1 MPRIGITGGI
11 ASGKS
16 SFAKMLAGALLC
28 PSLSADAIV
37 HDLLASD
44 PCVRREIL
52 ENFGNGV
59 LNFDDSIS
67 REKLR
72 SVVFAD
78 NDLKLVLESILHP
91 RVRNAWLTQSASH
104 HGLDSPPILI
114 EIPLLFETHAE
125 AGFEFIATVACS
137 PEEQMRRLQHHRRLT
152 QELAQSIIQSQI
164 SNITRIKGSHFI
176 VWNDGSIKTLAAQ
189 VPLVAHSIQSHICLK
204 P

>member
-1 MPRIGITGGI
+1 MARIGITGGI

-16 SFAKMLAGALLC
+16 TFASQMAKALQC
-28 PSLSADAIV
+28 PALSADEIV
-37 HDLLASD
+37 HELLVSD
-44 PCVRREIL
+44 PQVRAEVL
-52 ENFGNGV
+52 QKFGRGV
-59 LNFDDSIS
+59 LNFDDSVS

-78 NDLKLVLESILHP
+78 RNQKLVLEAILHP
-91 RVRNAWLTQSASH
+91 RVRNVWMTQSAGH
-104 HGLDSPPILI
+104 QGLDSPPILI

-137 PEEQMRRLQHHRRLT
+137 PEEQLRRLQHHRRLSH
-152 QELAQSIIQSQI
+152 ELAQSIIQSQI
-164 SNITRIKGSHFI
+164 SNTTRIKGSHFI

-189 VPLVAHSIQSHICLK
+189 VPLVAHTILSHLCLK